1 MIIRRGKNSGNIV
14 WDNEKGRPLLK
25 FNGDS
30 YETDNEYVAEKA
42 LSLGYEVEGL
52 PEENPG
58 EEGLPEKPV
67 DKKTGKANKSEKVG
81 E

>member
-52 PEENPG
+52 PE
-58 EEGLPEKPV
+58 KPV